1 MRNTRV
7 PGYVSS
13 RAIACYFGV
22 HRATVRGWVHR
33 KQLRPA
39 DLCVGHVKFW
49 KEGIIEE
56 LLNQFAHKEAV

>member
-13 RAIACYFGV
+13 HTIADYFGLHHV
-22 HRATVRGWVHR
+22 TIRKWVRN
-33 KQLRPA
+33 KQMRPA
-39 DLCVGHVKFW
+39 DLCVGRVKFW

-56 LLNQFAHKEAV
+56 LLKQFATKEAV

>member
-1 MRNTRV
+1 MRNIKV
-7 PGYVSS
+7 PGYVSGPD
-13 RAIACYFGV
+13 IAGYFGV
-22 HRATVRGWVHR
+22 HRATVRVWVHR